1 MMAET
6 KQNDCV
12 LVNHGSGTI
21 RCDQQHVKEIKKT
34 ALRDLQNGNI
44 MVSPQNAAKRGSA
57 TVAINISGTKRPT
70 PECIMG
76 PPCHLSPSSN
86 GANANLV
93 YSRRKSEEEVE
104 KSNTCEKMENNADCP
119 QLRQFSHGVQE
130 TPKPQTL
137 SQGPKNYSAFA
148 HNAGASIRTYPLG
161 GASLPLSLDKP
172 VNGPSADLNRPSV
185 ASGSSPANSQRISN
199 QHFKERFLQ
208 LQAFLKSYDN
218 SNHEQYTQALRDLT
232 SVGRSRHAVELE
244 KRAIHLL
251 LEEKKEL
258 ERLKNL
264 NVLGK
269 ATPKENASPSTAQ
282 TPSGK

>member
-6 KQNDCV
+6 KLNDCV
-12 LVNHGSGTI
+12 LVNHGSGSI
-21 RCDQQHVKEIKKT
+21 RCDQQQIKEVKKT

-44 MVSPQNAAKRGSA
+44 MVSPQNAAKRGSTDA
-57 TVAINISGTKRPT
+57 VTVSGTKRPT
-70 PECIMG
+70 PECVMG

-86 GANANLV
+86 GTIGNHV
-93 YSRRKSEEEVE
+93 YIRRKSEQEVE
-104 KSNTCEKMENNADCP
+104 KSNTCDKMENNADCLQSKP
-119 QLRQFSHGVQE
+119 FNHGTQVTPRQQ
-130 TPKPQTL
+130 TPL
-137 SQGPKNYSAFA
+137 QGTKNYSAFA
-148 HNAGASIRTYPLG
+148 YPGASIKMYSPG
-161 GASLPLSLDKP
+161 GASIPLSLGKA
-172 VNGPSADLNRPSV
+172 VNVPSADLNRPSV
-185 ASGSSPANSQRISN
+185 ASGSSPANSQWTSD
-199 QHFKERFLQ
+199 QHFKERFLR

-218 SNHEQYTQALRDLT
+218 SSHEEYTQMLRALT

-258 ERLKNL
+258 ERMKDM

-269 ATPKENASPSTAQ
+269 ATPKKNSSPSPTQ